1 MSWTLMVVCYWWSLY
16 PKMFLAVFWGDSN
29 YGSGCWWLL
38 MAVDGRRFALCDSF
52 WYEALGEAGNN
63 DASFAWSNPSCTGFV
78 VGGGERMW
86 TRQSIRC
93 AFCIPDLAFWFEQM
107 LSDFLHIWFA
117 YLSVCLSVYLSIYLP
132 IYLPICLPTY
142 LSVCPS
148 LPTYPSIHPSIYLS
162 IYPSIHL
169 SICPSIRLS
178 IYASFHLSIYPSIHL
193 STYPSVIYLS
203 IYRSIYLSMYLLSI
217 NQSINLSIYQSIYQS
232 FYHSIYL
239 CMYPVSSNLVH
250 FNLISI
256 LILIESGRVYSHP

>member
-1 MSWTLMVVCYWWSLY
+1 MIDMNPGRVMSWTLMVVCYWWSLY

-142 LSVCPS
+142 LSVCLS

-162 IYPSIHL
+162 IYPSV
-169 SICPSIRLS
+169 
-178 IYASFHLSIYPSIHL
+178 HLSIYPFIHLCIFPSIHL
-193 STYPSVIYLS
+193 SIYPPIHLSSIYLS
-203 IYRSIYLSMYLLSI
+203 IDLSIYLCIYYL
-217 NQSINLSIYQSIYQS
+217 SINLSIYLSINLSINHSIILSIYACIQ
-232 FYHSIYL
+232 FH
-239 CMYPVSSNLVH
+239 
-250 FNLISI
+250 LI
-256 LILIESGRVYSHP
+256 